1 MATEQDAARD
11 RVLAARAELDEEIQR
26 LEASARAAVDVRA
39 RIRRS
44 PAKTAAIAGGAG
56 FLLLKGPQRT
66 FGLVK
71 RIVRG
76 PAAPMPKALLPD
88 EIDKTLRGMGDDGER
103 VRRVLERDFAMY
115 VKKAEKQRVTLRTIL
130 TVAVARPLLLRASK
144 AAVEAFLTPDQGD
157 VAQRL
162 ERIRARAQRGLDAA
176 RADARPE
183 PGPAGDESP
192 RG

>member
-88 EIDKTLRGMGDDGER
+88 EIDKTLRGWATTASGSVGCWN
-103 VRRVLERDFAMY
+103 A
-115 VKKAEKQRVTLRTIL
+115 TLRCT
-130 TVAVARPLLLRASK
+130 
-144 AAVEAFLTPDQGD
+144 
-157 VAQRL
+157 
-162 ERIRARAQRGLDAA
+162 
-176 RADARPE
+176 
-183 PGPAGDESP
+183 
-192 RG
+192 